1 MASYVDSNLGRGEQV
16 LYRGKLHWSA
26 AAGWFVLGVLTLP
39 VLGIGLLLI
48 AGGVLWL
55 FLARKSTE
63 IAVTNQRLILK
74 VGLFR
79 SRTLEL
85 KLAKVESLAV
95 TQGLFGK
102 LFGFGTVTVIGTG
115 GTREPFASLTDPL
128 ALRRAVNDAGD
139 MSPHEQA
146 PRVLP
151 GR

>member
-1 MASYVDSNLGRGEQV
+1 VASYVDSNLSRGEQV
-16 LYRGKLHWSA
+16 LYRGKLHWCFA
-26 AAGWFVLGVLTLP
+26 GGWFFFGILTLP
-39 VLGIGLLLI
+39 LYGIGILLI
-48 AGGVLWL
+48 VGAALGL

-74 VGLFR
+74 IGLFQ

-85 KLAKVESLAV
+85 KLAKVESMAV
-95 TQGLFGK
+95 TQSLLGK

-115 GTREPFASLTDPL
+115 GTREGFSSVAHPL
-128 ALRRAVNDAGD
+128 ALRRALNDAGD

-146 PRVLP
+146 PRVLA